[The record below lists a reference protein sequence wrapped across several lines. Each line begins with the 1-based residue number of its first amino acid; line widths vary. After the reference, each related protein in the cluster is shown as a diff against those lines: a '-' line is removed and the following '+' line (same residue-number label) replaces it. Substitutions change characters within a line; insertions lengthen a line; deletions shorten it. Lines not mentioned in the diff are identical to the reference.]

1 MGWIEDLSVGKLMRK
16 DAPSVP
22 QGATVADFRKRFP
35 LGGPKRVFLTDIT
48 GRYAGIIATADAY
61 NPDLDQKL
69 DQPIDALAAT
79 ADQFLLPEQN
89 VRTALRRFSSSE
101 TETLAVVSDAK
112 TLHVVG
118 FLTEG
123 YALRRYS
130 QELERS
136 RAEELGEHSL
146 YGPA

>member
-1 MGWIEDLSVGKLMRK
+1 
-16 DAPSVP
+16 
-22 QGATVADFRKRFP
+22 
-35 LGGPKRVFLTDIT
+35 
-48 GRYAGIIATADAY
+48 
-61 NPDLDQKL
+61 
-69 DQPIDALAAT
+69 
-79 ADQFLLPEQN
+79 
-89 VRTALRRFSSSE
+89 
-101 TETLAVVSDAK
+101 
-112 TLHVVG
+112 VG